1 MLNDRDWYKEHGIT
15 LHTKSTVTQ
24 INRARKEV
32 STDDGKTASYDRL
45 LLATGSKPFMLP
57 VPGANL
63 EGVITFRDIRDVN
76 LMIDAAG
83 RLKNAVVIGGGLLGL
98 EAANGLAARGMTVSV
113 RSEEHTSELQS
124 LMRISYAVFCLKK

>member
-83 RLKNAVVIGGGLLGL
+83 RLKNAVEVVAIAAEGMEIAAADPPPVHEFHPPL
-98 EAANGLAARGMTVSV
+98 EGAARSAEKTVFV
-113 RSEEHTSELQS
+113 D
-124 LMRISYAVFCLKK
+124 VDNG